1 MARLTIISSY
11 SYNFLM
17 IIQESAEMYLETI
30 ISLQNQKGNVRAIDI
45 SREMGFSRPTVSIAV
60 HKLEENGYLK
70 IDESGFISLLPP
82 GKEIAEKILERH
94 NILKNVFIRLGVSEK
109 TAEKDACRIEHV
121 ISEETFDCLKKHI
134 NSFKQE

>member
-1 MARLTIISSY
+1 MAL
-11 SYNFLM
+11 F
-17 IIQESAEMYLETI
+17 ESGEMYLETI
-30 ISLQNQKGNVRAIDI
+30 ISLQNKKGNVRAIDI

-70 IDESGFISLLPP
+70 IDENGFISLLPP

-94 NILKNVFIRLGVSEK
+94 NILKTIFIRLGVSEK

-121 ISEETFDCLKKHI
+121 ISAA
-134 NSFKQE
+134 SFSAIQQHVKQSLGKIDD

>member
-1 MARLTIISSY
+1 MV
-11 SYNFLM
+11 
-17 IIQESAEMYLETI
+17 IQESAEMYLETI

-70 IDESGFISLLPP
+70 IDENGFISLLPP

-94 NILKNVFIRLGVSEK
+94 NILKTIFIRLGVSEK

>member
-1 MARLTIISSY
+1 MV
-11 SYNFLM
+11 
-17 IIQESAEMYLETI
+17 IQESAEMYLETI
-30 ISLQNQKGNVRAIDI
+30 ISLQNKKGNVRAIDI

-70 IDESGFISLLPP
+70 IDENGFISLLPP

-94 NILKNVFIRLGVSEK
+94 NILKTIFIRLGVSEK

-134 NSFKQE
+134 NSFNQD

>member
-1 MARLTIISSY
+1 MV
-11 SYNFLM
+11 
-17 IIQESAEMYLETI
+17 IQESAEMYLETI

-70 IDESGFISLLPP
+70 IDGNGFISLLPP

-94 NILKNVFIRLGVSEK
+94 NTLKNIFTRLGVSEH

-121 ISEETFDCLKKHI
+121 ISEETFECLKKHI
-134 NSFKQE
+134 TDFNRDLN

>member
-1 MARLTIISSY
+1 
-11 SYNFLM
+11 M

>member
-1 MARLTIISSY
+1 MV
-11 SYNFLM
+11 
-17 IIQESAEMYLETI
+17 IQESAEMYLETI
-30 ISLQNQKGNVRAIDI
+30 ISLQNKKGNERASDI
-45 SREMGFSRPTVSIAV
+45 SRDKGFSRPTVSIAV

-70 IDESGFISLLPP
+70 IDENGFISLLPP

-94 NILKNVFIRLGVSEK
+94 NILKTIFIRLGVSEK

>member
-1 MARLTIISSY
+1 MV
-11 SYNFLM
+11 
-17 IIQESAEMYLETI
+17 IQESAEMYLETI

-70 IDESGFISLLPP
+70 IDESGFITLLPP

-94 NILKNVFIRLGVSEK
+94 NILKNIFIRLGVSEK
-109 TAEKDACRIEHV
+109 TAEKDACKIEHV

-134 NSFKQE
+134 NSFNQD

>member
-1 MARLTIISSY
+1 MV
-11 SYNFLM
+11 
-17 IIQESAEMYLETI
+17 IQESAEMYLETI
-30 ISLQNQKGNVRAIDI
+30 ISLQNKKGNVRAIDI

-70 IDESGFISLLPP
+70 IDENGFISLLPP

>member
-1 MARLTIISSY
+1 MV
-11 SYNFLM
+11 
-17 IIQESAEMYLETI
+17 IQESAEMYLETI
-30 ISLQNQKGNVRAIDI
+30 ISLQNQKGNVRSIDI

-70 IDESGFISLLPP
+70 IDGSGFITLLPP

-94 NILKNVFIRLGVSEK
+94 NILKNIFIRLGVSEK

>member
-1 MARLTIISSY
+1 MV
-11 SYNFLM
+11 
-17 IIQESAEMYLETI
+17 IQESAEMYLETI
-30 ISLQNQKGNVRAIDI
+30 ISLQNKKGNVRAIDI

-70 IDESGFISLLPP
+70 IDENGFISLLPP

-94 NILKNVFIRLGVSEK
+94 NILKTIFVRLGVSEK

-134 NSFKQE
+134 NSFNQE